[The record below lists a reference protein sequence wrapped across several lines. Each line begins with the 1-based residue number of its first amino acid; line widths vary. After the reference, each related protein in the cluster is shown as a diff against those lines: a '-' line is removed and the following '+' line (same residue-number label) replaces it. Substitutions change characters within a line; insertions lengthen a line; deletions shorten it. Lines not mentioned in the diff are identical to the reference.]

1 MIEGLCGQE
10 QAAPGRPAV
19 DRLVVL
25 DDDPTGVQT
34 LAGIRVLLAWDAAR
48 LVAALAGRPSVHL
61 ITSSRA
67 LAPAAAGALVAD
79 TARLVLESV
88 PDAHLVLRGDSTLRG
103 HLREEYEA
111 VREAAAPDSWP
122 VLVLVPALPSAG
134 RVTRGGVHVI
144 ERDGES
150 TPLDQTEYA
159 RDGVFSYGTARLL
172 DWADERSDGL
182 FAAANGREIHL
193 DELRREG
200 ASAVA
205 DALRELASNGRPA
218 VLAPD
223 AVTEDDLALIAGGY
237 AAAVR
242 AGVPALVRCA
252 PAFAGVLAGTTAP
265 RLVDPPRS
273 SEGGVLLVCGS
284 YVPTTTRQLR
294 ALAAARPGTLVE
306 VDADALA
313 GPVAE
318 VEIARAAAAAT
329 AVLHRERFAA
339 IATPRTRSEQ
349 TSSLAAGERV
359 AAGLARVAGLVEPRP
374 PVIIAKGGI
383 TSAVTL
389 QTGLGVD
396 GADVV
401 GPVLPGV
408 SLWHTEAGG
417 RPLDYLVVPGNV
429 GDDDLLV
436 RLLDAVM
443 GC

>member
-1 MIEGLCGQE
+1 
-10 QAAPGRPAV
+10 
-19 DRLVVL
+19 VL

-34 LAGIRVLLAWDAAR
+34 LAGIRVLLAWDAAKV
-48 LVAALAGRPSVHL
+48 VAALAGRPSVHL
-61 ITSSRA
+61 ITNSRA

-79 TARLVLESV
+79 AARLVLGSV

-111 VREAAAPDSWP
+111 VRSAAAPDAWP

-134 RVTRGGVHVI
+134 RVTRGGVHLI
-144 ERDGES
+144 ERDGAS
-150 TPLDQTEYA
+150 IPLDETEYA
-159 RDGVFSYGTARLL
+159 RDGVFSYSTARLL
-172 DWADERSDGL
+172 GWAEERSAGL

-193 DELRREG
+193 DELRRRG

-205 DALRELASNGRPA
+205 DALRELASDGRPA

-223 AVTEDDLALIAGGY
+223 AVNADDLALIAEGY
-237 AAAVR
+237 ATAIR
-242 AGVPALVRCA
+242 AGVSALVRCA

-284 YVPTTTRQLR
+284 YVPATTRQLG
-294 ALAAARPGTLVE
+294 AIAAARPGTLVE

-313 GPVAE
+313 GPEAE
-318 VEIARAAAAAT
+318 VEIARAAATAT
-329 AVLHRERFAA
+329 AMLRRERFAA

-349 TSSLAAGERV
+349 TSSLPAGQRV
-359 AAGLARVAGLVEPRP
+359 AAGLARIAGLVEPRP

-389 QTGLGVD
+389 HTGLRVD
-396 GADVV
+396 VADVV

-408 SLWHTEAGG
+408 SLWHAEAGQ

-436 RLLDAVM
+436 RLLDVVLRE
-443 GC
+443 

>member
-1 MIEGLCGQE
+1 
-10 QAAPGRPAV
+10 
-19 DRLVVL
+19 VVL
-25 DDDPTGVQT
+25 DDDPTGAQT
-34 LAGIRVLLAWDAAR
+34 LAGIRVLLAWDAAKI
-48 LVAALAGRPSVHL
+48 VAALAGRPSVHL
-61 ITSSRA
+61 ITNSRA

-79 TARLVLESV
+79 AARLVLESV

-111 VREAAAPDSWP
+111 VRGVAAPDSWP

-134 RVTRGGVHVI
+134 RVTRGGVHMI
-144 ERDGES
+144 ERDGAS
-150 TPLDQTEYA
+150 IPLDETEYA
-159 RDGVFSYGTARLL
+159 RDGVFSYSTAHLL
-172 DWADERSDGL
+172 GWAEERSAGL

-193 DELRREG
+193 DELRRGG

-223 AVTEDDLALIAGGY
+223 AVNTDDLALIAEGY
-237 AAAVR
+237 ATAIR

-252 PAFAGVLAGTTAP
+252 PAFAGVFAATTAR

-284 YVPTTTRQLR
+284 YVPETTRQLE
-294 ALAAARPGTLVE
+294 ALVATRPGTLVE
-306 VDADALA
+306 VDADTLA
-313 GPVAE
+313 GPEAE
-318 VEIARAAAAAT
+318 VEIARAAATAT
-329 AVLHRERFAA
+329 ATLHRERFAA
-339 IATPRTRSEQ
+339 VATPRTRSEQ

-389 QTGLGVD
+389 HTGLGVD
-396 GADVV
+396 VAEVV

-408 SLWHTEAGG
+408 SLWHAEAGQ

-429 GDDDLLV
+429 GDEDLLV
-436 RLLDAVM
+436 RLLDVVM
-443 GC
+443 GGSADAGPIP

>member
-1 MIEGLCGQE
+1 
-10 QAAPGRPAV
+10 
-19 DRLVVL
+19 VL

-34 LAGIRVLLAWDAAR
+34 LAGIRVLLAWDAAKV
-48 LVAALAGRPSVHL
+48 VAALAGRPSVHL
-61 ITSSRA
+61 ITNSRA

-79 TARLVLESV
+79 AARLVLGSV

-111 VREAAAPDSWP
+111 VRGAAAPDAWP

-134 RVTRGGVHVI
+134 RVTRGGVHLI
-144 ERDGES
+144 ERDGAS
-150 TPLDQTEYA
+150 IPLDETEYA
-159 RDGVFSYGTARLL
+159 RDGVFSYSTARLL
-172 DWADERSDGL
+172 GWAEERSAGL

-193 DELRREG
+193 DELRRRG
-200 ASAVA
+200 ASAIA
-205 DALRELASNGRPA
+205 DALRELASDGRPA

-223 AVTEDDLALIAGGY
+223 AVNADDLALIAEGY
-237 AAAVR
+237 ATAIR
-242 AGVPALVRCA
+242 AGVSALVRCA

-284 YVPTTTRQLR
+284 YVPATTRQLG
-294 ALAAARPGTLVE
+294 AIAAARPGTLVE

-313 GPVAE
+313 GPEAE
-318 VEIARAAAAAT
+318 VEIARAAATAT
-329 AVLHRERFAA
+329 AMLRRERFAA

-349 TSSLAAGERV
+349 TSSLPAGQRV
-359 AAGLARVAGLVEPRP
+359 AAGLARIAGLVEPRP

-389 QTGLGVD
+389 HTGLRVD
-396 GADVV
+396 VADVV

-408 SLWHTEAGG
+408 SLWHAEAGQ

-436 RLLDAVM
+436 RLLDVVLRE
-443 GC
+443 

>member
-1 MIEGLCGQE
+1 
-10 QAAPGRPAV
+10 
-19 DRLVVL
+19 VL

-34 LAGIRVLLAWDAAR
+34 LAGIRVLLAWDAAKV
-48 LVAALAGRPSVHL
+48 VAALAGRPSVHL
-61 ITSSRA
+61 ITNSRA

-79 TARLVLESV
+79 AARLVLGSV
-88 PDAHLVLRGDSTLRG
+88 PNAHLVLRGDSTLRG

-111 VREAAAPDSWP
+111 VRSAAAPDAWP

-134 RVTRGGVHVI
+134 RVTRGGVHLI
-144 ERDGES
+144 ERDGAS
-150 TPLDQTEYA
+150 IPLDETEYA
-159 RDGVFSYGTARLL
+159 RDGVFSYSTARLL
-172 DWADERSDGL
+172 GWAEERSAGL

-193 DELRREG
+193 DELRRRG

-205 DALRELASNGRPA
+205 DALRELASDGRPA

-223 AVTEDDLALIAGGY
+223 AVNADDLALIAEGY
-237 AAAVR
+237 ATAIR
-242 AGVPALVRCA
+242 AGVSALVRCA

-284 YVPTTTRQLR
+284 YVPATTRQLG
-294 ALAAARPGTLVE
+294 AIAAARPGTLVE

-313 GPVAE
+313 GPEAE
-318 VEIARAAAAAT
+318 VEIARAAATAT
-329 AVLHRERFAA
+329 AMLRRERFAA

-349 TSSLAAGERV
+349 TSSLPAGQRV
-359 AAGLARVAGLVEPRP
+359 AAGLARIAGLVEPRP

-389 QTGLGVD
+389 HTGLRVD
-396 GADVV
+396 VADVV

-408 SLWHTEAGG
+408 SLWHAEAGQ

-436 RLLDAVM
+436 RLLDVVLRE
-443 GC
+443 